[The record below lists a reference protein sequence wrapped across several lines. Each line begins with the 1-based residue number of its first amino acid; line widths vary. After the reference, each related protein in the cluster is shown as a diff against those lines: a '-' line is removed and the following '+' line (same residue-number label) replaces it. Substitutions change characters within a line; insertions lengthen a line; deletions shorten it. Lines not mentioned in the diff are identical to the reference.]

1 MSEFLT
7 PLLGG
12 VLIGCAAALLL
23 LTHGQIAG
31 ISGIVRGALLPVSG
45 AGGGFRYAFLFGLLS
60 AGAVLGALWPER
72 FEMRGAPA
80 WPLSLIAGL
89 LVGVG
94 TYVGGGCTSG
104 HGVCGIGRGSPRSI
118 AATFTFMLV
127 AGLTLLAV
135 RTLS

>member
-1 MSEFLT
+1 MSDFLT

-12 VLIGCAAALLL
+12 VLIGCAAVLLL

-31 ISGIVRGALLPVSG
+31 ISGIVRGALLPAPG
-45 AGGGFRYAFLFGLLS
+45 AAGGFRYAFLFGLLS
-60 AGAVLGALWPER
+60 AGALLGVLWPER
-72 FEMRGAPA
+72 FDMRGAPG
-80 WPLSLIAGL
+80 WPLLLVAGL

-118 AATFTFMLV
+118 AATLTFMLV
-127 AGLTLLAV
+127 AGLTVLAV